1 MHGFGE
7 TYGDRLVTSRLL
19 LRHPRCAAALGRAKG
34 FTLIEILIALLV
46 LAVTGL
52 ALSSALGNIAFQT
65 WSLERR
71 SAAHW
76 VAENQLARAQLARLN
91 TDAPLEAGRHSE
103 TVVLSRRRWR
113 VRQSVAET
121 SHPLF
126 WRVEIE
132 VSELVDNQEVGPLE
146 RLVGFVGRH

>member
-1 MHGFGE
+1 M
-7 TYGDRLVTSRLL
+7 R
-19 LRHPRCAAALGRAKG
+19 G
-34 FTLIEILIALLV
+34 FTLIEILIALVV
-46 LAVTGL
+46 LAATGL
-52 ALSSALGNIAFQT
+52 ALSSAIGNVAFQT

-71 SAAHW
+71 TAAHW
-76 VAENQLARAQLARLN
+76 VAENHLARAQLARLN
-91 TDAPLEAGRHSE
+91 NRAPMEAGRHSE

-121 SHPLF
+121 SHPLL

-132 VSELVDNQEVGPLE
+132 VSELVDNQEIGPVG

>member
-1 MHGFGE
+1 M
-7 TYGDRLVTSRLL
+7 R
-19 LRHPRCAAALGRAKG
+19 G
-34 FTLIEILIALLV
+34 FTLIEILIALVV
-46 LAVTGL
+46 LAATGL
-52 ALSSALGNIAFQT
+52 ALSSAIGNVAFQT

-71 SAAHW
+71 TAAHW
-76 VAENQLARAQLARLN
+76 VAENHLARAQLARLDN
-91 TDAPLEAGRHSE
+91 SAPLEAGRHSE

-132 VSELVDNQEVGPLE
+132 VSELVDNQEIGPLG

>member
-1 MHGFGE
+1 M
-7 TYGDRLVTSRLL
+7 R
-19 LRHPRCAAALGRAKG
+19 G
-34 FTLIEILIALLV
+34 FTLIEILIALVV
-46 LAVTGL
+46 LATTGL
-52 ALSSALGNIAFQT
+52 ALSSAMGNVAFQT

-71 SAAHW
+71 TAAHW
-76 VAENQLARAQLARLN
+76 VAENHLARAQLARLN
-91 TDAPLEAGRHSE
+91 SSAPLEAGRHSE

-132 VSELVDNQEVGPLE
+132 VSELVDNQEVGPLG

>member
-1 MHGFGE
+1 M
-7 TYGDRLVTSRLL
+7 R
-19 LRHPRCAAALGRAKG
+19 G
-34 FTLIEILIALLV
+34 FTLIEILIALVV

-52 ALSSALGNIAFQT
+52 ALSSALSNVAFQT

-71 SAAHW
+71 AAAHW
-76 VAENQLARAQLARLN
+76 VAENQLARMQLARSN
-91 TDAPLEAGRHSE
+91 TNAPLEAGRHSE

-126 WRVEIE
+126 WRVDIE
-132 VSELVDNQEVGPLE
+132 VSELVDNQEVGPLG

>member
-1 MHGFGE
+1 M
-7 TYGDRLVTSRLL
+7 R
-19 LRHPRCAAALGRAKG
+19 G
-34 FTLIEILIALLV
+34 FTLIEILIALVV
-46 LAVTGL
+46 LAATGL
-52 ALSSALGNIAFQT
+52 ALSSAIGNVAFQT

-71 SAAHW
+71 TAAHW
-76 VAENQLARAQLARLN
+76 VAENHLARAQLARLDN
-91 TDAPLEAGRHSE
+91 SAPLEAGRHSE

-121 SHPLF
+121 SHPSF

-132 VSELVDNQEVGPLE
+132 VSELVDNQEVGPLG

>member
-1 MHGFGE
+1 M
-7 TYGDRLVTSRLL
+7 R
-19 LRHPRCAAALGRAKG
+19 G
-34 FTLIEILIALLV
+34 FTLIEILIALVV
-46 LAVTGL
+46 LAATGL
-52 ALSSALGNIAFQT
+52 ALSSAIGNVAFQT

-71 SAAHW
+71 TAAHW
-76 VAENQLARAQLARLN
+76 VAENHLARAQLARLN
-91 TDAPLEAGRHSE
+91 NRAPMEAGRHSE

-132 VSELVDNQEVGPLE
+132 VSELVDNQEIGPLG

>member
-1 MHGFGE
+1 M
-7 TYGDRLVTSRLL
+7 R
-19 LRHPRCAAALGRAKG
+19 G
-34 FTLIEILIALLV
+34 FTLIEILIALIV

-52 ALSSALGNIAFQT
+52 ALSSALGNVAFQT

-71 SAAHW
+71 AAAHW
-76 VAENQLARAQLARLN
+76 VAENHLARAQLARLN
-91 TDAPLEAGRHSE
+91 SNAPVEAGRHSE

-113 VRQSVAET
+113 VRQTLAET
-121 SHPLF
+121 SHPWF

-132 VSELVDNQEVGPLE
+132 VSELVDNQEVGPLG

>member
-1 MHGFGE
+1 M
-7 TYGDRLVTSRLL
+7 R
-19 LRHPRCAAALGRAKG
+19 G
-34 FTLIEILIALLV
+34 FTLIEILIALVV
-46 LAVTGL
+46 LAATGL
-52 ALSSALGNIAFQT
+52 ALSSALGNVAFQT

-71 SAAHW
+71 TAAHW

-91 TDAPLEAGRHSE
+91 NPAPLEAGRHSE

-113 VRQSVAET
+113 VRQTVAET

-132 VSELVDNQEVGPLE
+132 VSELVDNQEVGPLG

>member
-1 MHGFGE
+1 M
-7 TYGDRLVTSRLL
+7 R
-19 LRHPRCAAALGRAKG
+19 G
-34 FTLIEILIALLV
+34 FTLIEILIALVV
-46 LAVTGL
+46 LAATGL
-52 ALSSALGNIAFQT
+52 ALSSAIGNVAFQT

-71 SAAHW
+71 TAAHW
-76 VAENQLARAQLARLN
+76 VAENHLARAQLNQLN
-91 TDAPLEAGRHSE
+91 NSAPLEAGRHSE

-132 VSELVDNQEVGPLE
+132 VSELVDNQEIGPLG

>member
-1 MHGFGE
+1 M
-7 TYGDRLVTSRLL
+7 R
-19 LRHPRCAAALGRAKG
+19 G

-46 LAVTGL
+46 LAATGL
-52 ALSSALGNIAFQT
+52 ALSSAIGNVAFQT

-71 SAAHW
+71 TAAHW
-76 VAENQLARAQLARLN
+76 VAENHLARAQLARLN
-91 TDAPLEAGRHSE
+91 NSSPLQAGRLSE

-113 VRQSVAET
+113 VRQTVAET

-132 VSELVDNQEVGPLE
+132 VSELVDSQEIGPMG

>member
-1 MHGFGE
+1 M
-7 TYGDRLVTSRLL
+7 R
-19 LRHPRCAAALGRAKG
+19 G
-34 FTLIEILIALLV
+34 FTLIEILVALVV
-46 LAVTGL
+46 LATTGL
-52 ALSSALGNIAFQT
+52 ALSSALGNVAFQT

-71 SAAHW
+71 AAAHW

-91 TDAPLEAGRHSE
+91 NDAPLEAGRQSE

-121 SHPLF
+121 SHPWL

-132 VSELVDNQEVGPLE
+132 VSELVDDREVGPLE
-146 RLVGFVGRH
+146 RLVGFVGRY

>member
-1 MHGFGE
+1 M
-7 TYGDRLVTSRLL
+7 R
-19 LRHPRCAAALGRAKG
+19 G
-34 FTLIEILIALLV
+34 FTLIGILIALVV
-46 LAVTGL
+46 LAATGL
-52 ALSSALGNIAFQT
+52 ALSSAIGNVAFQT

-71 SAAHW
+71 TAAHW
-76 VAENQLARAQLARLN
+76 VAENHLARAQLTRLN
-91 TDAPLEAGRHSE
+91 NSAPLEAGRHSE

-132 VSELVDNQEVGPLE
+132 VSELVDNQEIGPLG

>member
-1 MHGFGE
+1 M
-7 TYGDRLVTSRLL
+7 R
-19 LRHPRCAAALGRAKG
+19 G
-34 FTLIEILIALLV
+34 FTLIEILIALVV
-46 LAVTGL
+46 LAATGL
-52 ALSSALGNIAFQT
+52 ALSSAMGNVAFQT

-71 SAAHW
+71 TAAQW
-76 VAENQLARAQLARLN
+76 VAENHLARTQLTRLN
-91 TDAPLEAGRHSE
+91 SSAPLEVGRHSE

-132 VSELVDNQEVGPLE
+132 VSELVDNQEVGPLG